1 MKRKPISEMTS
12 DQLVERFTAISLEQ
26 DDALLGSEIARFNQL
41 FKQKAAI
48 VNELKS
54 RAGDQRQALLA
65 LFEHQNAQVRLNAA
79 KATLAVAPDA
89 ARKMLHAIEDSKEFP
104 QAGDAGMCLINLER
118 GIFRPT

>member
-1 MKRKPISEMTS
+1 MKRMPVREMTS

-26 DDALLGSEIARFNQL
+26 DDALLGGEIARFNRL
-41 FKQKAAI
+41 FDQKTAV

-54 RAGDQRQALLA
+54 RTGDQRALLLK
-65 LFEHQNAQVRLNAA
+65 LFAHPNAQVRLNAA

-104 QAGDAGMCLINLER
+104 QAGDAGMCLINLDR
-118 GIFRPT
+118 GIFKPT